1 MRQQHNA
8 PENLNE
14 PEQSRYKIAEDHSTK
29 ADHLA
34 REKEA
39 NQICAPF
46 WFTENNL
53 GGIAIRG
60 TYNRD
65 LIQKIR
71 NLKNQ

>member
-46 WFTENNL
+46 CSTRERAIQTLFILTRILKRFFTGRE
-53 GGIAIRG
+53 
-60 TYNRD
+60 
-65 LIQKIR
+65 
-71 NLKNQ
+71 